1 MTRSLRRHLSPR
13 RLALVGLV
21 LAVALYFRL
30 RGPIDVH
37 ELQSLAGRYPVLSI
51 AAFLFTYAV
60 SVVALIPTLPL
71 NLMAGFVWGVFAGGA
86 LSALGASAGAV
97 LAFLTARYLV
107 GQPLAARFDSVFLA
121 WIQQEILGKGWKFV
135 AFLRLNPI
143 VPTGPINYL
152 LGLTSARILPYSAA
166 TLAFLTPP
174 SLLVA
179 WIGKEAGSIPLAG
192 TSAMLWHGFLGLS
205 TAILALVAARYVL
218 KFIRARRK
226 GA

>member
-1 MTRSLRRHLSPR
+1 MELLRRHLSPK
-13 RLALVGLV
+13 RLALVVLV
-21 LAVALYFRL
+21 VAVVLYFRL
-30 RGPIDVH
+30 RGPIDMGA
-37 ELQSLAGRYPVLSI
+37 LQGLTVRYPALSI
-51 AAFLFTYAV
+51 AAFLLTYAV

-71 NLMAGFVWGVFAGGA
+71 NLMAGFVWGVLPGGA
-86 LSALGASAGAV
+86 LSALGASVGAL

-107 GQPLAARFDSVFLA
+107 GQPLAARFDNVSLA
-121 WIQQEILGKGWKFV
+121 WIQKEILGKGWKFV
-135 AFLRLNPI
+135 AFLRLNPV

-152 LGLTSARILPYSAA
+152 LGLTSVRFLPYAAA

-205 TAILALVAARYVL
+205 TAILALVAVRYLL
-218 KFIRARRK
+218 KFVLARRTRV
-226 GA
+226 